1 MFCSIFKNFFGW
13 LNLECCLNNL
23 NRWISD
29 FVVKSRKW
37 LLFFELGKFDMIMKL
52 LCEKLMEV
60 FFISFEVEEF
70 YVIYI
75 VNCVFIGVL
84 SYIIVM
90 FNIVIIFVIRKIFL
104 LLKFLKIL
112 FLSLVFL
119 DICVGFLV
127 ELFYIFILVKWL

>member
-1 MFCSIFKNFFGW
+1 MFCSFFENFFGR

-23 NRWISD
+23 DRLISD

-52 LCEKLMEV
+52 LCEKLIEV

-75 VNCVFIGVL
+75 VNCV
-84 SYIIVM
+84 
-90 FNIVIIFVIRKIFL
+90 
-104 LLKFLKIL
+104 
-112 FLSLVFL
+112 
-119 DICVGFLV
+119 
-127 ELFYIFILVKWL
+127 